1 MDHTPN
7 YNCYTNCNIMK
18 FLFFCAAVSVA
29 AAAAGRDYGFASE
42 DTTTTATTEGN
53 ISTVD
58 NSDVTTTPKTTTNSK
73 LDLEE
78 MQEDNKG
85 NTVGKGM
92 EKSDE
97 KEKEDPWNKLV
108 DKLMP
113 FLLALV
119 GLCALYG
126 VLCHIHKNMKLWVKN
141 RNNNNNLDVQPA
153 VAVAAAPADD
163 DDTEE

>member
-1 MDHTPN
+1 
-7 YNCYTNCNIMK
+7 MK
-18 FLFFCAAVSVA
+18 FLFFFAAVSVA
-29 AAAAGRDYGFASE
+29 AATAGRDYGFASE
-42 DTTTTATTEGN
+42 DTTTSTEGN
-53 ISTVD
+53 TSTMV

-78 MQEDNKG
+78 MLEDNKG
-85 NTVGKGM
+85 NTVEEGM

-141 RNNNNNLDVQPA
+141 RNNSNNLEMQPA
-153 VAVAAAPADD
+153 AVAAAEAPPSPPAADD
-163 DDTEE
+163 DDTE